1 MKKMAFKMVDR
12 TFLVVYGAEDP
23 TDAEWEHYLRAV
35 ERHGIERTMQ
45 LVFTEGGGPTPKQTA
60 RLDGLLKGHVVPVA
74 VVTAN
79 ARVRAMVTAMGWFN
93 RRIGAFAPSAIR
105 DALAH
110 LEMPAS
116 RLELVL
122 REVDELR
129 LALVPDKPA

>member
-1 MKKMAFKMVDR
+1 MRNMAFKMVDR

-23 TDAEWEHYLRAV
+23 TDAEWEHYVRDV

-60 RLDGLLKGHVVPVA
+60 RLERVLQGHTVPVA
-74 VVTAN
+74 VVSPSGA
-79 ARVRAMVTAMGWFN
+79 VRAKVTAMSWFT
-93 RRIGAFAPSAIR
+93 RRLGAFAPSAIG

-122 REVDELR
+122 REVDKLR
-129 LALVPDKPA
+129 LSLVPDKPA